1 MQRFGRRPVVAPSS
15 LDGMA
20 EDRAEAT
27 VIPLRPTPPREPL
40 VRDGMG
46 RVLRRIRQEQGRTL
60 DDVSSQARVS
70 MPYLSEIERGRKEA
84 SSEVLSALCG
94 ALEIAPSKLLMLTGR
109 ELAGADSRR
118 RVSRGPSPVVMLA
131 A

>member
-1 MQRFGRRPVVAPSS
+1 
-15 LDGMA
+15 MA
-20 EDRAEAT
+20 EQRTDAT
-27 VIPLRPTPPREPL
+27 VLPLRPRGDARVRPAPEPL
-40 VRDGMG
+40 LRDGMG

-60 DDVSSQARVS
+60 ENVASEARVS

-94 ALEIAPSKLLMLTGR
+94 ALEIAPSRLLILTGR
-109 ELAGADSRR
+109 ELAGATALR
-118 RVSRGPSPVVMLA
+118 RVTRGPAPVTMMA

>member
-1 MQRFGRRPVVAPSS
+1 
-15 LDGMA
+15 MA
-20 EDRAEAT
+20 DAT
-27 VIPLRPTPPREPL
+27 VIPLRTGAKTPEPL

-46 RVLRRIRQEQGRTL
+46 RVLRRIRQDQKRTL
-60 DDVSSQARVS
+60 DDVASEARVS

-94 ALEIAPSKLLMLTGR
+94 ALDIRPSQLLMLTGR
-109 ELAGADSRR
+109 ELAGASPIR
-118 RVSRGPSPVVMLA
+118 RVSRGPAPVTMMA